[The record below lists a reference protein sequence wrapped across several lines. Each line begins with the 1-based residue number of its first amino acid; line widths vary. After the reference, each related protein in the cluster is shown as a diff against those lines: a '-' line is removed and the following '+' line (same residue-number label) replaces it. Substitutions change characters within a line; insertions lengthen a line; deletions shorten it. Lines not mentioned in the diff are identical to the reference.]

1 MPPLEIPQKGIR
13 EILYNSIAHKSY
25 DGPDIQMKVY
35 YDKINLWNYG
45 ALPTGYTFDA
55 MFKEHKSMPRNKL
68 IANAFYYAGFV
79 EAWGRGFEIIEESFK
94 KEGLQVPTFREEFQG
109 VTVEIKRERFLAMRG
124 NVTAKVIL
132 NNTMNLSERQKVIL
146 NLLPKDVTV
155 NVTANVT
162 VNSETMASKLGVT
175 SRTIKR
181 DLKTLQEA
189 GMIRRVGSDKTG
201 YWVVITRQ

>member
-1 MPPLEIPQKGIR
+1 M
-13 EILYNSIAHKSY
+13 
-25 DGPDIQMKVY
+25 
-35 YDKINLWNYG
+35 
-45 ALPTGYTFDA
+45 
-55 MFKEHKSMPRNKL
+55 
-68 IANAFYYAGFV
+68 
-79 EAWGRGFEIIEESFK
+79 
-94 KEGLQVPTFREEFQG
+94 PTFREEFQG

-181 DLKTLQEA
+181 DLKTLQ
-189 GMIRRVGSDKTG
+189 
-201 YWVVITRQ
+201 

>member
-1 MPPLEIPQKGIR
+1 M
-13 EILYNSIAHKSY
+13 
-25 DGPDIQMKVY
+25 
-35 YDKINLWNYG
+35 
-45 ALPTGYTFDA
+45 
-55 MFKEHKSMPRNKL
+55 
-68 IANAFYYAGFV
+68 
-79 EAWGRGFEIIEESFK
+79 
-94 KEGLQVPTFREEFQG
+94 PTFREEFQG

-162 VNSETMASKLGVT
+162 VNVTVNSETMASKLGVT

-181 DLKTLQEA
+181 DLKTLQ
-189 GMIRRVGSDKTG
+189 
-201 YWVVITRQ
+201 

>member
-1 MPPLEIPQKGIR
+1 MLSIMPVSLKHG
-13 EILYNSIAHKSY
+13 
-25 DGPDIQMKVY
+25 
-35 YDKINLWNYG
+35 
-45 ALPTGYTFDA
+45 
-55 MFKEHKSMPRNKL
+55 
-68 IANAFYYAGFV
+68 
-79 EAWGRGFEIIEESFK
+79 GRGFEIIEESFK

-162 VNSETMASKLGVT
+162 VNSETMASKLGVM
-175 SRTIKR
+175 II
-181 DLKTLQEA
+181 A
-189 GMIRRVGSDKTG
+189 G
-201 YWVVITRQ
+201 

>member
-1 MPPLEIPQKGIR
+1 
-13 EILYNSIAHKSY
+13 
-25 DGPDIQMKVY
+25 MKVY

-181 DLKTLQEA
+181 DLKTLQ
-189 GMIRRVGSDKTG
+189 
-201 YWVVITRQ
+201 